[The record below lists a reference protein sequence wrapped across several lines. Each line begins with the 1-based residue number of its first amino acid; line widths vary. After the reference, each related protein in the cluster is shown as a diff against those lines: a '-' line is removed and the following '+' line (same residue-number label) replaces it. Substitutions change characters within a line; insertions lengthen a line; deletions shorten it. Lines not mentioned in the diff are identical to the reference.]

1 MGWRDRE
8 WSRDE
13 RDGRAFDPASAVT
26 WIIVANVVCYF
37 AEILFLSSIDPTTAR
52 ALALCP
58 ADVARRGHVWQLVT
72 SMFLHSPDDPWHVT
86 INMLVLGMF
95 GPPTE
100 QRVGTRAFLGF
111 YFAAGIA
118 GGLAFVGVGL
128 LTRPFVPAIGAS
140 GAVMG
145 VVVYY
150 TFLHPWETINIYGMF
165 RARVV
170 LVTTVWVG
178 FEVMRFLKSPEGGE
192 GVANSAHL
200 GGALF
205 GFLYYRFGDRVPG
218 LLKKRTRRAPLKVD
232 MMFVGLQFQVDA
244 LLRKKQEQ
252 GVESLT
258 EAEKQFLQDAGDKLG
273 KRLI

>member
-8 WSRDE
+8 WSRDD
-13 RDGRAFDPASAVT
+13 RDGRAFDPAKAVM
-26 WIIVANVVCYF
+26 WVIVANVVCYF
-37 AEILFLSSIDPTTAR
+37 AELLFFPSIDPEVAR
-52 ALALCP
+52 ALVLSP
-58 ADVARRGHVWQLVT
+58 SDVAHRWRLWQLVT
-72 SMFLHSPDDPWHVT
+72 SMFLHSPVDPWHVA

-111 YFAAGIA
+111 YFGAGIA
-118 GGLAFVGVGL
+118 AGLAYVGIGL
-128 LTRPFVPAIGAS
+128 LTRPFTPAIGAS

-150 TFLHPWETINIYGMF
+150 TCLHPWETINIYGMF

-170 LVTTVWVG
+170 VVTSLWVG
-178 FEVMRFLKSPEGGE
+178 FDLWHFVISPTGGD
-192 GVANSAHL
+192 GVAHTAHL

-205 GFLYYRFGDRVPG
+205 GFLYWRFGDRVPG
-218 LLKKRTRRAPLKVD
+218 LLKGRTRRRPLKVD
-232 MMFVGLQFQVDA
+232 MSFVEFQFQVDA
-244 LLRKKQEQ
+244 VMRKKAEQ

-258 EAEKQFLQDAGDKLG
+258 EAEKQFLTDAGDKLG